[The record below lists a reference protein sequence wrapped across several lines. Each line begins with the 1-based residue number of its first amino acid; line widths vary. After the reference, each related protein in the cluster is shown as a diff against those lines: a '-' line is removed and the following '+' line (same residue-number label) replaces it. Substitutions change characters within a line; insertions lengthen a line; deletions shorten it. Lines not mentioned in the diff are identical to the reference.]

1 MTNAQ
6 KVGYFN
12 ECEGDERAKHDEYV
26 EKFLY
31 TKNGKKLRD
40 AYDRAYEDHFET
52 GKDKTGERFIKAEED
67 YLKAQYAYATEKM
80 IDFYGERDISILT
93 TRYLKAG
100 GGNWERLQSTKDIT
114 INDINRSIEYFGGDR
129 QKLANFYN
137 TQVYNWEWHTE

>member
-6 KVGYFN
+6 KLGYFN

-31 TKNGKKLRD
+31 TKNGKKLRA
-40 AYDRAYEDHFET
+40 AYDRAYKDRFET
-52 GKDKTGERFIKAEED
+52 GKDKTGERFAKAEKD
-67 YLKAQYAYATEKM
+67 YIKAQYAYATEKM

-93 TRYLKAG
+93 ARYLKAG
-100 GGNWERLQSTKDIT
+100 GGDWDRLQNAKDIT
-114 INDINRSIEYFGGDR
+114 ISDINRSIKYFGGDR

-137 TQVYNWEWHTE
+137 ARVYNWEWDAE